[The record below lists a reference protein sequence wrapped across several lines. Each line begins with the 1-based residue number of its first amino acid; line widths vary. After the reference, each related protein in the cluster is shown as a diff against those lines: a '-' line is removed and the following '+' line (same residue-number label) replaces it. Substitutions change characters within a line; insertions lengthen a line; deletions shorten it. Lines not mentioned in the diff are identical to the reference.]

1 MSNDENEASE
11 IVTAL
16 LMGNQIKCRFGRF
29 GETLAV
35 YINETAIKCVTPAVS
50 DEPEDIYRESVEFSI
65 AMNGYDYDY
74 DANSHEFTFIGTGS
88 YMGLGPIILCI
99 LLGGVLIVAFI
110 IFVQAYFLNL

>member
-1 MSNDENEASE
+1 
-11 IVTAL
+11 
-16 LMGNQIKCRFGRF
+16 
-29 GETLAV
+29 
-35 YINETAIKCVTPAVS
+35 
-50 DEPEDIYRESVEFSI
+50 
-65 AMNGYDYDY
+65 MNGYDYDY